1 MGFAL
6 KAQQTQQVQLN
17 IRALDDRFGRS
28 MMVAPCFYYSNPV
41 EACQNFGAGETP
53 LSKTS
58 IHLPHTMGKLH
69 DTAYGYLFYGA
80 AEHPFS
86 PGYLMFLIG
95 NNRRLE
101 LPHPIW
107 VDRNNNLDFSDD
119 GPPDTSVYY
128 KRFLDISIPGT
139 KPGQGDY
146 AVRLSRFPVDSFF
159 NFKNMVNTF
168 YGASK
173 GTKRFA
179 DANHSFREQR
189 LNILAADVRFVANNG
204 VADSFRIGLKDVNCN
219 GYFNEAGVD
228 ELLVGRY
235 GETLPSEQ
243 AQLLSDKQTQEIEW
257 ELHRYQVSNLA
268 SDGRSMQLFQLKQ
281 SVLEQSFKPGKKLPR
296 FRFQMV
302 NRQAKQ
308 QIRSFKGK
316 PLYLYIW
323 NSNKAQFKQDSAALN
338 KLVTQ
343 HPEIQVLCLNY
354 GDSPKWIAKFNQYYN
369 TKWLMGFSSSYINDK
384 LKIQYIPWGIFLDRK
399 QKVVLP
405 LVHPRALLEHMSN
418 IRS

>member
-1 MGFAL
+1 
-6 KAQQTQQVQLN
+6 
-17 IRALDDRFGRS
+17 
-28 MMVAPCFYYSNPV
+28 
-41 EACQNFGAGETP
+41 
-53 LSKTS
+53 
-58 IHLPHTMGKLH
+58 
-69 DTAYGYLFYGA
+69 
-80 AEHPFS
+80 
-86 PGYLMFLIG
+86 
-95 NNRRLE
+95 
-101 LPHPIW
+101 
-107 VDRNNNLDFSDD
+107 
-119 GPPDTSVYY
+119 
-128 KRFLDISIPGT
+128 
-139 KPGQGDY
+139 
-146 AVRLSRFPVDSFF
+146 
-159 NFKNMVNTF
+159 
-168 YGASK
+168 
-173 GTKRFA
+173 
-179 DANHSFREQR
+179 
-189 LNILAADVRFVANNG
+189 
-204 VADSFRIGLKDVNCN
+204 
-219 GYFNEAGVD
+219 
-228 ELLVGRY
+228 
-235 GETLPSEQ
+235 
-243 AQLLSDKQTQEIEW
+243 
-257 ELHRYQVSNLA
+257 
-268 SDGRSMQLFQLKQ
+268 MQLFQLKQ